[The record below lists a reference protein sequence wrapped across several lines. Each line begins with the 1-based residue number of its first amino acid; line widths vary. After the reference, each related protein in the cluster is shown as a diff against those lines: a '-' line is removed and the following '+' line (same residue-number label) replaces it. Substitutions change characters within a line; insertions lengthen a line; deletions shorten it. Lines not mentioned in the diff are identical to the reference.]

1 MSITPLEMYTMVPK
15 SQEAAHV
22 RLGEQARENAQQTGA
37 MQQLDKNINDN
48 RERTVAATRSE
59 NAEYRYDAKEGGNG
73 HYSADQGNHREKKEE
88 QPAKDDR
95 IRNMTDHPGGIDFRI

>member
-1 MSITPLEMYTMVPK
+1 MAITPLEMYTMVPK

-22 RLGEQARENAQQTGA
+22 RLGEQARENAQQTAG
-37 MQQLDKNINDN
+37 MQHLDKNISDN

-59 NAEYRYDAKEGGNG
+59 NDEYRYDAKEGGNG
-73 HYSADQGNHREKKEE
+73 HYTAHQDSHREKKEE
-88 QPAKDDR
+88 QTEKDDH